1 MAKLNAKNC
10 KNIMN
15 AQIFMMCTIRD
26 AIEATTEDTPEQDA
40 LTSFYDTCVDVF
52 NKFNAENGVSC
63 TRAQEF
69 MLTILGLSSN
79 DRKSKEEP
87 KEEPKDKEE
96 PEEEELKGVDEDDL
110 PLPPEVRKVIKDIL
124 GLLKGK

>member
-1 MAKLNAKNC
+1 MAKLNAKDC
-10 KNIMN
+10 KKIMD

-26 AIEATTEDTPEQDA
+26 AIEATEDTTEQDA

-52 NKFNAENGVSC
+52 NKFDAENDVSC
-63 TRAQEF
+63 TRAQKF
-69 MLTILGLSSN
+69 LLTILGFGSIV
-79 DRKSKEEP
+79 RKS

-96 PEEEELKGVDEDDL
+96 PEEKEELKKVDEDDL

-124 GLLKGK
+124 GLLEGK

>member
-1 MAKLNAKNC
+1 MAKLNAKAC
-10 KNIMN
+10 KSIMD

-26 AIEATTEDTPEQDA
+26 AIEATEDTTEQDA

-52 NKFNAENGVSC
+52 NKFDAENDVSC
-63 TRAQEF
+63 TRAQKF
-69 MLTILGLSSN
+69 LLTILGFGSIV
-79 DRKSKEEP
+79 RKS

-96 PEEEELKGVDEDDL
+96 PEEELKEVDEDDL

>member
-1 MAKLNAKNC
+1 MAKLNAKDC
-10 KNIMN
+10 KDIMN

-52 NKFNAENGVSC
+52 NKFNAENDVSC

-87 KEEPKDKEE
+87 KDKEE
-96 PEEEELKGVDEDDL
+96 PEEELKGVDEDDL

>member
-1 MAKLNAKNC
+1 MAKLNARVC
-10 KNIMN
+10 KKIMD

-52 NKFNAENGVSC
+52 NKFDAENDVTC
-63 TRAQEF
+63 TRAQKF
-69 MLTILGLSSN
+69 MLTILGLGSI
-79 DRKSKEEP
+79 DKKS

-124 GLLKGK
+124 RLLESK

>member
-1 MAKLNAKNC
+1 MAKLNAKDC

-26 AIEATTEDTPEQDA
+26 AIEANEDTPEQDA
-40 LTSFYDTCVDVF
+40 LTGFYDTCVDVF
-52 NKFNAENGVSC
+52 NKFNAENDVSC

-79 DRKSKEEP
+79 DRKY

-110 PLPPEVRKVIKDIL
+110 PIPPEVRKVIKDIL

>member
-1 MAKLNAKNC
+1 MAKLNAKEC

-40 LTSFYDTCVDVF
+40 LTGFYDTCVDVF

-87 KEEPKDKEE
+87 KDKEE
-96 PEEEELKGVDEDDL
+96 PEEELKEVDEDDL

-124 GLLKGK
+124 GLLKSK

>member
-1 MAKLNAKNC
+1 MAKLNAKDC
-10 KNIMN
+10 KKIMN

-26 AIEATTEDTPEQDA
+26 AIEATEDTPEQDA

-87 KEEPKDKEE
+87 KDKEE

-124 GLLKGK
+124 GLLKDK

>member
-1 MAKLNAKNC
+1 MAKLNAKDC

-40 LTSFYDTCVDVF
+40 LTGFYDTCVDVF

-87 KEEPKDKEE
+87 KGKEE
-96 PEEEELKGVDEDDL
+96 PEEELKEVDEDDL

-124 GLLKGK
+124 GLLKDK

>member
-1 MAKLNAKNC
+1 MAKLNAKAC
-10 KNIMN
+10 KDIMN

-40 LTSFYDTCVDVF
+40 LTGFYDTCVDVF

-63 TRAQEF
+63 TRAQGF

-87 KEEPKDKEE
+87 KDKEE
-96 PEEEELKGVDEDDL
+96 PEEEELKEVDEDDL
-110 PLPPEVRKVIKDIL
+110 PLPPEVRKVIKNIL
-124 GLLKGK
+124 ELLKSK

>member
-1 MAKLNAKNC
+1 MAKLNAKDC

-40 LTSFYDTCVDVF
+40 LTDFYDTCVDVF

-87 KEEPKDKEE
+87 KDKEE
-96 PEEEELKGVDEDDL
+96 PEEELKGVDEDDL
-110 PLPPEVRKVIKDIL
+110 PLPPEVRKVIKSIL
-124 GLLKGK
+124 RLLESK

>member
-1 MAKLNAKNC
+1 MAKLNAKDC

-40 LTSFYDTCVDVF
+40 LTGFYDTCVDVF

-87 KEEPKDKEE
+87 KDKEE
-96 PEEEELKGVDEDDL
+96 PEEEELKEVDEDDL

-124 GLLKGK
+124 GLLKDK

>member
-1 MAKLNAKNC
+1 MAKLNAKDC

-26 AIEATTEDTPEQDA
+26 AIEAAAEDTPEQDA

-52 NKFNAENGVSC
+52 NKFNAENDVSC

-87 KEEPKDKEE
+87 KDKEE
-96 PEEEELKGVDEDDL
+96 PEEELKGVDEDDL

-124 GLLKGK
+124 GLLKDK

>member
-1 MAKLNAKNC
+1 MAKLNAKEC

-26 AIEATTEDTPEQDA
+26 AIEATEDTPEQDA
-40 LTSFYDTCVDVF
+40 LIGFYDTCVDVF
-52 NKFNAENGVSC
+52 NKFNAENDVPC
-63 TRAQEF
+63 TRAQKF
-69 MLTILGLSSN
+69 MLTILGLGSI
-79 DRKSKEEP
+79 DKKS

-96 PEEEELKGVDEDDL
+96 PEEEELKEVDEDDL

-124 GLLKGK
+124 GLLEGK